1 MSRIGIKPVVVPAG
15 VKVTVSSDLVTVE
28 GPKGKLTQ
36 SYIPEV
42 EIAVK
47 GAGAGATVVVTRK
60 SDSKQARAYHGLY
73 RNLVNNMVVGVSA
86 GFSRS
91 LIINGVGYRAEVQGK
106 VLILSLGYSTDFGVA
121 IPDGIAAAVESNG
134 QKVVISGRDRQQVGK
149 FASEIRSLR
158 LPEPYKGKGIRY
170 EDEKI
175 RKKVGKTGVK

>member
-1 MSRIGIKPVVVPAG
+1 MSRIGIKPVPVPQG
-15 VKVTVSSDLVTVE
+15 VKVTVSSDLVSVE
-28 GPKGKLTQ
+28 GPKGKLSQ

-47 GAGAGATVVVTRK
+47 GSSVFVTRK

-73 RNLVNNMVVGVSA
+73 RNLVNNMVIGVSA
-86 GFSRS
+86 GFTKS
-91 LIINGVGYRAEVQGK
+91 LMINGVGYKAELQGK
-106 VLILSLGYSTDFGVA
+106 ILMLSLGYSTDFGVA
-121 IPDGIAAAVESNG
+121 VPEGVTAVVEMNG
-134 QKVVISGRDRQQVGK
+134 QKVVLSGRDRQQVGQ
-149 FASEIRSLR
+149 FASEIRGLR